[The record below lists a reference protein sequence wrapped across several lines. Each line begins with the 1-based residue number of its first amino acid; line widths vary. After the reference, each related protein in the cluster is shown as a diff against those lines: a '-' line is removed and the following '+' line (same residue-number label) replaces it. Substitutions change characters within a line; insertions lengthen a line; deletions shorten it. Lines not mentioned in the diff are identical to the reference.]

1 MPVMFL
7 HCLAT
12 VKAACARANAGCKVL
27 AVALEATDIPEDEL
41 RELLDPLRLTGAS

>member
-27 AVALEATDIPEDEL
+27 AVALEATDIPEDGL
-41 RELLDPLRLTGAS
+41 RELLDPVRLTGAS